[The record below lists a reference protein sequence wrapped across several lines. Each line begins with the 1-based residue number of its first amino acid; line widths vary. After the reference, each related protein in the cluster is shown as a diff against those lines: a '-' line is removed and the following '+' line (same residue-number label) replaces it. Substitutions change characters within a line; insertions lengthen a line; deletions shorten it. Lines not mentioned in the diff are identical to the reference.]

1 MDNMDTPPSITD
13 LLSAWAGGN
22 LEALNE
28 LMQVVYTKLREKAR
42 QAMAGERPTHTLSPT
57 ALVHEVYLELHRLK
71 HVSFEGRGKFFAYV
85 AVQMRTILREHA
97 RTLQAKKRGGE
108 AERMTLAESSLW
120 ADPTPIDFLDLD
132 AALRELEEVDP
143 LLVRM
148 VELRFFAGLTEDET
162 AEALDRSRS
171 WVQREWRVAKRFL
184 ADKLQ
189 SR

>member
-1 MDNMDTPPSITD
+1 MDTPPSITD
-13 LLSAWAGGN
+13 LLDAWADGD

-28 LMQVVYTKLREKAR
+28 LTRVVYTKLREKAR
-42 QAMAGERPTHTLSPT
+42 QAMAGERPTHTLTPT

-71 HVSFEGRGKFFAYV
+71 NVSFEGRGKFFAYV
-85 AVQMRTILREHA
+85 GVQMRTILREHA

-108 AERMTLAESSLW
+108 FERVTLAESSLW
-120 ADPTPIDFLDLD
+120 AEAPLVDFLDLD
-132 AALRELEEVDP
+132 DALRELEEVDP

-162 AEALDRSRS
+162 AEALGRSRS
-171 WVQREWRVAKRFL
+171 WVYREWKVAKRFL

-189 SR
+189 PR